1 MAEIEIALQAAYVAR
16 FKGHSG
22 LSALVGSNIYDRV
35 PQNGTQW
42 PHIEIGEMQVIEDGA
57 TCQDHAAEVITTLH
71 VYSDA
76 LGRVEGRKIAAAVRT
91 AILDWT
97 PDLSSRGLACV
108 EHNWTQSRDISEA
121 DGKITHIVIT
131 LRALVENRT

>member
-1 MAEIEIALQAAYVAR
+1 MAEIEIALQAAYVGR
-16 FKGHSG
+16 FKGHAG
-22 LSALVGSNIYDRV
+22 LSALVGSKIYDRV
-35 PQNGTQW
+35 PQDGAQW

-76 LGRVEGRKIAAAVRT
+76 QGRVEGRKIAAAVRT

-108 EHNWTQSRDISEA
+108 EHNWTQSRDVSEA

-131 LRALVENRT
+131 LRALVENRI